1 MNLVSGQRYLAAV
14 CLLPLLAACSE
25 HGSGGG
31 SGGVVPPGGGP
42 SIITSIDADSA
53 VLVTQSSLDM
63 IGKMVVIGNLTNK
76 MVEYGAGLLIGAGG
90 TPVNI
95 PDCASS
101 GYGPSTNQI
110 SYQVTDP
117 GFNFPPGPRLDVGL
131 VDCAMD
137 GVPFDGMLYI
147 TGVTRSG
154 NPAGSGDWSVS
165 AVVVLGP
172 IDIGNG
178 NGNGTKMT
186 VTDKFVYTA
195 NKVSGVLTTTLAM
208 AADAGAGQIGGLNAE
223 HFYDTSDPTLVVDY
237 QLRPFYIVLVDDSNS
252 GEYSV
257 AVPASNPVPPEGDS
271 LLDRY
276 TTNPS
281 GEIKLRVATTPGA
294 PILWQGGQPTDLA
307 DTPASG
313 EIRFTEADCSTCGS
327 IIATVQSGGVSLAIN
342 DGSSV
347 TTQSRTWSSL
357 FNAPDY
363 NSSTP

>member
-1 MNLVSGQRYLAAV
+1 MNLVSGQRYLAAA
-14 CLLPLLAACSE
+14 CLLLTLAACSE

-31 SGGVVPPGGGP
+31 SGGVIPPGGGP
-42 SIITSIDADSA
+42 SVINSIDADSA
-53 VLVTQSSLDM
+53 ALVTQSSLDM
-63 IGKMVVIGNLTNK
+63 IGKMVVIGNLTDK
-76 MVEYGAGLLIGAGG
+76 MVEYGAGLLMSAGG

-95 PDCASS
+95 PDCATS

-110 SYQVTDP
+110 SYLVTS
-117 GFNFPPGPRLDVGL
+117 GGQLFPPGPRLDVGL
-131 VDCAMD
+131 VDCTID

-147 TGVTRSG
+147 TGVTRNG

-165 AVVVLGP
+165 AVVFLGP
-172 IDIGNG
+172 IDIG

-195 NKVSGVLTTTLAM
+195 NKASGALTTTLAM

-223 HFYDTSDPTLVVDY
+223 HFYDTSDPTLAVDY

-281 GEIKLRVATTPGA
+281 GEIKLRVATTLGA
-294 PILWQGGQPTDLA
+294 PILWQGGQPTDFT

-313 EIRFTEADCSTCGS
+313 EIRFTAIDCSTCGS
-327 IIATVQSGGVSLAIN
+327 IIATVQSGGVSLAVN

-347 TTQSRTWSSL
+347 TTQSRTWASL